1 MGSYSPQLSYFLD
14 RLSGFSTNIFK
25 LQCQGSSEAKA
36 NNIIRITLPANSL
49 VNFRTF
55 ALHFKA
61 EIESAGEEGRLPN
74 KIDSLVERVEVAFGG
89 IQVSSGNNMYN
100 VLRHAKDALLGD
112 STDPVLGHPEV
123 VRATSYH
130 ASPLDSASITNKTG
144 IDSTNQTEMAAPYV
158 IDRWEGFLGTVEP
171 KIVDLSLLPECV
183 VSIYL
188 AENSVCID
196 AAGTALAKTATSGFD
211 LDATSP
217 APSYKLT
224 DIYATIETIG
234 LADGTYDSM
243 VSQMMSQVGYLE
255 LPFKQ
260 YISFQDTTANNMRF
274 SVATQSLDRLWIVH
288 RDPSANTAGGATL
301 VTGHKEN
308 GVFTSTAAIAD
319 TITGNAV
326 TQDIGKP
333 GFDIGGSLDY
343 NKEKYVS
350 RYFNFKEP
358 AGGASKHQLQL
369 NGALFPQY
377 QASVEDMFQIS
388 KQSILGGKHQMKYG
402 LRTMRDNYA
411 VFCVR
416 LNLCDSE
423 FSRQL
428 SGLDTRSI
436 SLNGFYN
443 MYGVTVNTANPP
455 KAVNIFC
462 EVSSSLRIGPS
473 LQLEV
478 LQ

>member
-1 MGSYSPQLSYFLD
+1 MSYSPQLSYFLD
-14 RLSGFSTNIFK
+14 RLSGFSTNIFR
-25 LQCQGSSEAKA
+25 LEPQGSNSAKA

-55 ALHFKA
+55 ALHFNA
-61 EIESAGEEGRLPN
+61 EIESAGAEGRLPN
-74 KIDSLVERVEVAFGG
+74 KIDSLVERVEVTFGG
-89 IQVSSGNNMYN
+89 IQVSAGNNMYN
-100 VLRHAKDALLGD
+100 VLRHAKDALMGD
-112 STDPVLGHPEV
+112 VTDPILGHPEV
-123 VRATSYH
+123 IRATSYH
-130 ASPLDSASITNKTG
+130 KASGIASNK
-144 IDSTNQTEMAAPYV
+144 EVAAPYV
-158 IDRWEGFLGTVEP
+158 IDKWEGFLCTVEP

-188 AENSVCID
+188 AANSVCID
-196 AAGTALAKTATSGFD
+196 AAGTALSGTGASD
-211 LDATSP
+211 IVDDAGSP
-217 APSYKLT
+217 APVYKLT
-224 DIYATIETIG
+224 QIYATIETIG

-243 VSQMMSQVGYLE
+243 ISQMMSQVGYLE

-260 YISFQDTTANNMRF
+260 YISFQDTTASNMRF
-274 SVATQSLDRLWIVH
+274 SVASQSLDRLLLVH
-288 RDPSANTAGGATL
+288 RESTFNNSGGAKL
-301 VTGHKEN
+301 ISGHKVS
-308 GVFTSTAAIAD
+308 GAFTSSATIAD
-319 TITGNAV
+319 TVTGNAV

-333 GFDIGGSLDY
+333 QFDIGGSLDY

-350 RYFNFKEP
+350 KYFNFPEP
-358 AGGASKHQLQL
+358 AGGVSKHQLQL

-377 QASVEDMFQIS
+377 QASVEDMLQIS

-402 LRTMRDNYA
+402 LRTMRDNYS

-436 SLNGFYN
+436 NLNGFYN
-443 MYGVTVNTANPP
+443 MYDVTGSGKPVNVFAE
-455 KAVNIFC
+455 C
-462 EVSSSLRIGPS
+462 SSSLRIGPN

>member
-1 MGSYSPQLSYFLD
+1 MSYSPQLSYFLD

-25 LQCQGSSEAKA
+25 LEPQGSNSAKA

-55 ALHFKA
+55 ALHFEGA
-61 EIESAGEEGRLPN
+61 ITNAGGEGRLPN
-74 KIDSLVERVEVAFGG
+74 KIDSLVERVEVTFGG
-89 IQVSSGNNMYN
+89 VQVSAGNNMYN
-100 VLRHAKDALLGD
+100 VLRHAKDALMGD
-112 STDPVLGHPEV
+112 STDPMLGHPEV
-123 VRATSYH
+123 VRAQSYH
-130 ASPLDSASITNKTG
+130 KASGVTSNK
-144 IDSTNQTEMAAPYV
+144 EVAAPYV
-158 IDRWEGFLGTVEP
+158 IDKWEGFLGTVEP

-196 AAGTALAKTATSGFD
+196 ASGTGLSQAATPID
-211 LDATSP
+211 DTTTSP
-217 APSYKLT
+217 NPVYSLDK
-224 DIYATIETIG
+224 IYATIETIG

-243 VSQMMSQVGYLE
+243 ISQMMNQVGYLE

-274 SVATQSLDRLWIVH
+274 SIATQSLDRLWLVH
-288 RDPSANTAGGATL
+288 RDTNFNTAGGAKL
-301 VTGHKEN
+301 VSGHLVD
-308 GVFTSTAAIAD
+308 GST
-319 TITGNAV
+319 
-326 TQDIGKP
+326 Q
-333 GFDIGGSLDY
+333 FDSVLDY
-343 NKEKYVS
+343 NKEKYIS
-350 RYFNFKEP
+350 KYFNFAEP
-358 AGGASKHQLQL
+358 IGTDSKHQLQL

-388 KQSILGGKHQMKYG
+388 KQSVLGGRHQMKYG

-423 FSRQL
+423 YSRNL
-428 SGLDTRSI
+428 TGLDTRSI
-436 SLNGFYN
+436 NLNGFYN
-443 MYGVTVNTANPP
+443 MYGVTTG
-455 KAVNIFC
+455 KSVNIFAEC
-462 EVSSSLRIGPS
+462 SSSLRIGPN
-473 LQLEV
+473 LQIEV

>member
-1 MGSYSPQLSYFLD
+1 MSYSPQLSYFLD

-25 LQCQGSSEAKA
+25 LEPQGSNSAKA

-55 ALHFKA
+55 ALHFDA
-61 EIESAGEEGRLPN
+61 AITNAGGEGRLPN
-74 KIDSLVERVEVAFGG
+74 KIDSLVERVEVTFGG
-89 IQVSSGNNMYN
+89 VQVSAGNNMYN
-100 VLRHAKDALLGD
+100 VLRHAKDALMGD
-112 STDPVLGHPEV
+112 STDPMLGHPEV
-123 VRATSYH
+123 VRAQSYH
-130 ASPLDSASITNKTG
+130 KASGVASNK
-144 IDSTNQTEMAAPYV
+144 EVAAPYV
-158 IDRWEGFLGTVEP
+158 IDKWEGFLGTVEP

-196 AAGTALAKTATSGFD
+196 ASGSGLSQAATPID
-211 LDATSP
+211 DTTTSP
-217 APSYKLT
+217 NPVYSLDK
-224 DIYATIETIG
+224 IYATIETIG

-243 VSQMMSQVGYLE
+243 ISQMMNQVGYLE

-274 SVATQSLDRLWIVH
+274 SIATQSLDRLWLVH
-288 RDPSANTAGGATL
+288 RDTDFNTAGGAKL
-301 VTGHKEN
+301 VSGHLVD
-308 GVFTSTAAIAD
+308 GST
-319 TITGNAV
+319 
-326 TQDIGKP
+326 Q
-333 GFDIGGSLDY
+333 FDSVLDY
-343 NKEKYVS
+343 NKEKYIS
-350 RYFNFKEP
+350 KYFNFAEP
-358 AGGASKHQLQL
+358 IGTDSKHQLQL

-388 KQSILGGKHQMKYG
+388 KQSVLGGRHQMKYG

-423 FSRQL
+423 YSRNL
-428 SGLDTRSI
+428 TGLDTRSI
-436 SLNGFYN
+436 NLNGFYN
-443 MYGVTVNTANPP
+443 MYGVTTG
-455 KAVNIFC
+455 KSVNIFAEC
-462 EVSSSLRIGPS
+462 SSSLRIGPN
-473 LQLEV
+473 LQIEV

>member
-1 MGSYSPQLSYFLD
+1 MSYSPQLSYFLD
-14 RLSGFSTNIFK
+14 RLSGFSSNVFR
-25 LQCQGSSEAKA
+25 LEPQGSNSAKA

-61 EIESAGEEGRLPN
+61 KIDSAVGEGRLPN
-74 KIDSLVERVEVAFGG
+74 KIDSLVERVEVTFGG
-89 IQVSSGNNMYN
+89 VQVSAGNNMYN
-100 VLRHAKDALLGD
+100 VLRHAKDALMGD
-112 STDPVLGHPEV
+112 STDPMLGHPEV
-123 VRATSYH
+123 VREKSYH
-130 ASPLDSASITNKTG
+130 NASGTDGITNNK
-144 IDSTNQTEMAAPYV
+144 EVAAPYV
-158 IDRWEGFLGTVEP
+158 IDKWEGFLGTVEP

-196 AAGTALAKTATSGFD
+196 ASGTALSGAGASD
-211 LDATSP
+211 IVDN
-217 APSYKLT
+217 APGTPNPVYALEE
-224 DIYATIETIG
+224 IYATIETIG

-243 VSQMMSQVGYLE
+243 ISQMMSQVGYLE

-274 SVATQSLDRLWIVH
+274 SIATQSLDRLWLVH
-288 RDPSANTAGGATL
+288 RDTDFNTAGGAKL
-301 VTGHKEN
+301 VSGHLVD
-308 GVFTSTAAIAD
+308 GSSP
-319 TITGNAV
+319 
-326 TQDIGKP
+326 Q
-333 GFDIGGSLDY
+333 FDSVLDY
-343 NKEKYVS
+343 NKEKYIS
-350 RYFNFKEP
+350 KYFNFAEP
-358 AGGASKHQLQL
+358 AGGVSKHQLQL

-388 KQSILGGKHQMKYG
+388 KQSVLGGRHQMKYG

-423 FSRQL
+423 YSRNL
-428 SGLDTRSI
+428 TGLDTRSI
-436 SLNGFYN
+436 NLNGFYN
-443 MYGVTVNTANPP
+443 MYGVTPGGG
-455 KAVNIFC
+455 KSVNIFA
-462 EVSSSLRIGPS
+462 EVSSSLRIGPN
-473 LQLEV
+473 LQIEV

>member
-1 MGSYSPQLSYFLD
+1 MSYSPQLSYFLD
-14 RLSGFSTNIFK
+14 RLSGFSTNLFK
-25 LQCQGSSEAKA
+25 LEPQGSNTAKA

-55 ALHFKA
+55 ALHFNAKIKEA
-61 EIESAGEEGRLPN
+61 SGEGRLPN

-89 IQVSSGNNMYN
+89 VQVSAGNNMYN
-100 VLRHAKDALLGD
+100 VLRHAKDALMGD
-112 STDPVLGHPEV
+112 STDPILGHPEV
-123 VRATSYH
+123 VRADSYH
-130 ASPLDSASITNKTG
+130 KASGIASSK
-144 IDSTNQTEMAAPYV
+144 EVAAPYV
-158 IDRWEGFLGTVEP
+158 IDKWEGFLGTVEP

-188 AENSVCID
+188 AENTICID
-196 AAGTALAKTATSGFD
+196 ASGTALSGTGSSD
-211 LDATSP
+211 IVDPAASP
-217 APSYKLT
+217 APVYELT
-224 DIYATIETIG
+224 EIYATIETIG

-243 VSQMMSQVGYLE
+243 ISQMMSQVGYLE

-260 YISFQDTTANNMRF
+260 YISFQDTTKNNMRF
-274 SVATQSLDRLWIVH
+274 SVATQSLDRLWLVH
-288 RDPSANTAGGATL
+288 RDASANLIGGAKL
-301 VTGHKEN
+301 VTGHKVS
-308 GVFTSTAAIAD
+308 GAFSAD
-319 TITGNAV
+319 ASGGSP

-333 GFDIGGSLDY
+333 EFDIGGSLDY

-350 RYFNFKEP
+350 RYFNFSEP
-358 AGGASKHQLQL
+358 GGGVSKHQLQL

-388 KQSILGGKHQMKYG
+388 KQSVLGGKHQMKYG

-436 SLNGFYN
+436 NLSGFYN
-443 MYGVTVNTANPP
+443 MYGVTGDG
-455 KAVNIFC
+455 KAVNVFAEC
-462 EVSSSLRIGPS
+462 SSTLRIGPS
-473 LQLEV
+473 MQIEV

>member
-1 MGSYSPQLSYFLD
+1 MSYSPQLSYFLD
-14 RLSGFSTNIFK
+14 RLSGFSTNIFR
-25 LQCQGSSEAKA
+25 LEPQGSNSAKA

-55 ALHFKA
+55 ALHFNA
-61 EIESAGEEGRLPN
+61 AITSANDEGRLPN
-74 KIDSLVERVEVAFGG
+74 KIDSLVERVEVTFGG
-89 IQVSSGNNMYN
+89 VQVSAGNNMYN
-100 VLRHAKDALLGD
+100 VLRHAKDALMGD
-112 STDPVLGHPEV
+112 STDPILGHPEV
-123 VRATSYH
+123 VRAESYH
-130 ASPLDSASITNKTG
+130 ITSGIASNK
-144 IDSTNQTEMAAPYV
+144 EVAAPYV
-158 IDRWEGFLGTVEP
+158 IDKWEGFLGTVEP

-188 AENSVCID
+188 AENAVCID
-196 AAGTALAKTATSGFD
+196 AAGTALATTASTGFD
-211 LDATSP
+211 ISAASP
-217 APSYKLT
+217 APVYELT
-224 DIYATIETIG
+224 NIYATIETIG

-243 VSQMMSQVGYLE
+243 ISQMMSQVGYLE

-274 SVATQSLDRLWIVH
+274 SVATQSLDRLWLVH
-288 RDPSANTAGGATL
+288 RDTAYNTAGGAVS
-301 VTGHKEN
+301 VTGHKVS
-308 GVFTSTAAIAD
+308 GAFVDDVAGQTAADI
-319 TITGNAV
+319 
-326 TQDIGKP
+326 DIGIP
-333 GFDIGGSLDY
+333 QFDIGGSLDY
-343 NKEKYVS
+343 NKEKYIS
-350 RYFNFKEP
+350 KYFNFSEP
-358 AGGASKHQLQL
+358 AGGVSKHQLQL

-388 KQSILGGKHQMKYG
+388 KQSVLGGRHQMKYG

-436 SLNGFYN
+436 NLSGFYN
-443 MYGVTVNTANPP
+443 MYGVTGGGKSVN
-455 KAVNIFC
+455 VFVEC
-462 EVSSSLRIGPS
+462 SSSLRIGPN
-473 LQLEV
+473 LQIEV

>member
-1 MGSYSPQLSYFLD
+1 MSYSPQLSYFLD

-25 LQCQGSSEAKA
+25 LEPQGSNTAKA

-55 ALHFKA
+55 ALHFNAK
-61 EIESAGEEGRLPN
+61 ITSATGEGRLPN
-74 KIDSLVERVEVAFGG
+74 KIDSLIERVEVAFGG
-89 IQVSSGNNMYN
+89 VQVSAGNNMYN
-100 VLRHAKDALLGD
+100 VLRHAKDALMGD
-112 STDPVLGHPEV
+112 STDPILGHPEV
-123 VRATSYH
+123 VRAISYH
-130 ASPLDSASITNKTG
+130 KASG
-144 IDSTNQTEMAAPYV
+144 IAGSKEAAAPYV
-158 IDRWEGFLGTVEP
+158 IDKWEGFLGTVEP

-188 AENSVCID
+188 AENTVCID
-196 AAGTALAKTATSGFD
+196 ANGKALSTITAVKSSAN
-211 LDATSP
+211 P
-217 APSYKLT
+217 IYELT
-224 DIYATIETIG
+224 EIYATIETIG

-243 VSQMMSQVGYLE
+243 ISQMMSQVGYLE

-260 YISFQDTTANNMRF
+260 YISFQDTTKNNMRF
-274 SVATQSLDRLWIVH
+274 SVASQSLDRLWLVH
-288 RDPSANTAGGATL
+288 RDASFNIVGGAKL
-301 VTGHKEN
+301 VTGHKVP
-308 GVFTSTAAIAD
+308 GGFTSD
-319 TITGNAV
+319 TSGGSQLV
-326 TQDIGKP
+326 ELGKS
-333 GFDIGGSLDY
+333 GFDIGGTLDY

-350 RYFNFKEP
+350 RYFNFSEP
-358 AGGASKHQLQL
+358 AVTGTNESKHQLQL

-388 KQSILGGKHQMKYG
+388 KQSVLGGKHQNKYG

-428 SGLDTRSI
+428 TGLDTRSI
-436 SLNGFYN
+436 NLNGFYN
-443 MYGVTVNTANPP
+443 MYGVNGAA
-455 KAVNIFC
+455 KSVNIFAEC
-462 EVSSSLRIGPS
+462 SSSLRIGPN
-473 LQLEV
+473 LQIEV

>member
-1 MGSYSPQLSYFLD
+1 MSYSPQLSYFLD

-25 LQCQGSSEAKA
+25 LEPQGSNSAKA

-55 ALHFKA
+55 ALHFNA
-61 EIESAGEEGRLPN
+61 AITSANDEGRLPN
-74 KIDSLVERVEVAFGG
+74 KIDSLVERVEVTFGG
-89 IQVSSGNNMYN
+89 VQVSAGNNMYN
-100 VLRHAKDALLGD
+100 VLRHAKDALMGD
-112 STDPVLGHPEV
+112 STDPILGHPEV
-123 VRATSYH
+123 VRAESYH
-130 ASPLDSASITNKTG
+130 KASGIASNK
-144 IDSTNQTEMAAPYV
+144 EVAAPYV
-158 IDRWEGFLGTVEP
+158 IDKWEGFLGTVEP

-188 AENSVCID
+188 AENAVCID
-196 AAGTALAKTATSGFD
+196 AAGTALATTTSTGFD
-211 LDATSP
+211 ISAASP
-217 APSYKLT
+217 NPIYNLT
-224 DIYATIETIG
+224 QIYATIETIG

-243 VSQMMSQVGYLE
+243 ISQMMSQVGYLE

-274 SVATQSLDRLWIVH
+274 SVATQSLDRLWLVH
-288 RDPSANTAGGATL
+288 RDTAYNTAGGAVS
-301 VTGHKEN
+301 VTGHKVS
-308 GVFTSTAAIAD
+308 GAFVDDVAGQTAADI
-319 TITGNAV
+319 
-326 TQDIGKP
+326 DIGIP
-333 GFDIGGSLDY
+333 QFDIGGSLDY

-350 RYFNFKEP
+350 KYFNFVEP
-358 AGGASKHQLQL
+358 AGGVSKHQLQL

-388 KQSILGGKHQMKYG
+388 KQSVLGGRHQMKYG

-436 SLNGFYN
+436 NLNGFYN
-443 MYGVTVNTANPP
+443 MYGVTGNGKGVNVFAE
-455 KAVNIFC
+455 C
-462 EVSSSLRIGPS
+462 SSSLRIGPN
-473 LQLEV
+473 LAIEV